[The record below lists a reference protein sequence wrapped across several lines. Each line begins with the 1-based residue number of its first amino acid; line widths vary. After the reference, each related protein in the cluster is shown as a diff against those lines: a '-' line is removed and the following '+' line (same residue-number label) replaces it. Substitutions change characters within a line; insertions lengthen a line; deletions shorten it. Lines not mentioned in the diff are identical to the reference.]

1 MPRFCN
7 LFVPGALVI
16 TLLGTL
22 QPVRG
27 AFYNMEDWE
36 FWKVMI
42 VSQAVNAYCLLL
54 LAIPSI
60 YMLVH
65 QVCLCSGPSVYSVY
79 YLFTQYMVY
88 QLSPIFQLH
97 IWLHKNFK
105 VFEID
110 SY

>member
-27 AFYNMEDWE
+27 AFYNKEDW
-36 FWKVMI
+36 VGDNGT
-42 VSQAVNAYCLLL
+42 QAVNAYCLLL